1 MGWIIE
7 QLKKIISSAILFPAR
22 GLSLYS
28 LLLKEDYRNSHYSP
42 INVFTIT
49 YDVPIPTTRFHVKL
63 IVRFV
68 RDTCILESEIGHH

>member
-28 LLLKEDYRNSHYSP
+28 LLLKEGYRNSHYSP

-49 YDVPIPTTRFHVKL
+49 DDVPIPTTRFHV
-63 IVRFV
+63 IVRFA